1 MQGSSSSSAGSLSNA
16 KADPFAIADLDRLAD
31 EISTEIERV
40 AKESGIDLSPVAK
53 LAAEMKAAA
62 ASVTE
67 FFINQV

>member
-1 MQGSSSSSAGSLSNA
+1 MQGSSSLSVDSSSSV

-31 EISTEIERV
+31 EITAAIQKVE
-40 AKESGIDLSPVAK
+40 KEKGVDLSPVKK